1 MNTKSQNISMTSG
14 SISKCIINFA
24 VPIFF
29 GNLFQQLYNTVD
41 SLVVGRYLDENALAA
56 VSSSG
61 PLIFLLV
68 GFFNGVA
75 TGAGVLISKYYG
87 AKDNDSVEAA
97 VHTDIAFGLIMGIAL
112 TVAGV
117 LLTPKILVWMG
128 TPQSVLPDSITY
140 FRIYFLG
147 SLALVMYNTNVG
159 ILQAVGDSRHP
170 LYYLIFSSIL
180 NVVLDLLFIGVLGFG
195 VGSAAFA
202 TIISQFISAI
212 LSMIRLVR
220 TDTVCKVNLRRIR
233 IDRKMLSRIIRLGLP
248 SGVQNSM
255 ISIANIFV
263 QSNINAFDVN
273 AVAGCG
279 SYSKLEG
286 FAFLPITSLAIS
298 MTTFIGQNLGAR
310 QFERAKKGARFGILV
325 SMLLAEAVGVVI
337 CVFSPQLIALFKAD
351 PEIVKFG
358 VMQART
364 EGLFYCFLAFS
375 HCIAGIMRGAGKA
388 IVPMLTMMTCWC
400 VIRVTYIT
408 VMVRLIPQIQVVFW
422 AYPLTWSLSSII
434 FLIYFLKGDWVH
446 GFERKSVSEC
456 KTA

>member
-1 MNTKSQNISMTSG
+1 MNGKSGSVSMTSG
-14 SISKCIINFA
+14 SISKSIINFA
-24 VPIFF
+24 IPIFF

-41 SLVVGRYLDENALAA
+41 SLVVGRFLDENALAA

-97 VHTDIAFGLIMGIAL
+97 VHTDIAFGLIMGIVLTVVGVAL
-112 TVAGV
+112 T
-117 LLTPKILVWMG
+117 PQILIWMG
-128 TPQSVLPDSITY
+128 TPQSVLPNSIVY

-180 NVVLDLLFIGVLGFG
+180 NVILDILFIGVMGFG

-202 TIISQFISAI
+202 TVLSQFVSAV
-212 LSMIRLVR
+212 LSTVRLVR
-220 TDTVCKVNLRRIR
+220 SDTVCRVNLRRIR
-233 IDRKMLSRIIRLGLP
+233 IDRRMLSRIIKLGLP

-255 ISIANIFV
+255 ISKANIFV

-286 FAFLPITSLAIS
+286 FAFLPITSLAVS

-310 QFERAKKGARFGILV
+310 QFERAKKGARFGIFA
-325 SMLLAEAVGVVI
+325 SMLLAETVGVI
-337 CVFSPQLIALFKAD
+337 IYVFSPQLIALFKSD
-351 PEIVKFG
+351 PEIVRFG
-358 VMQART
+358 VLQART
-364 EGLFYCFLAFS
+364 EGLFYLFLAFS

-388 IVPMLTMMTCWC
+388 VVPMLTMMACWC

-408 VMVRLIPQIQVVFW
+408 LMIRMIPNIQVVFW
-422 AYPLTWSLSSII
+422 AYPLTWTLSSIV
-434 FLIYFLKGDWVH
+434 FLIYFLKADWVH
-446 GFERKSVSEC
+446 GFEKKSAAEN
-456 KTA
+456 

>member
-1 MNTKSQNISMTSG
+1 MNGKSGSISMTSG
-14 SISKCIINFA
+14 SISKSIINFA
-24 VPIFF
+24 IPIFF

-41 SLVVGRYLDENALAA
+41 SLVVGRFLDENALAA

-97 VHTDIAFGLIMGIAL
+97 VHTDIAFGLIMGIVLTVVGVAL
-112 TVAGV
+112 T
-117 LLTPKILVWMG
+117 PQILIWMG
-128 TPQSVLPDSITY
+128 TPQSVLPNSIVY

-180 NVVLDLLFIGVLGFG
+180 NVILDILFIGVMGFG

-202 TIISQFISAI
+202 TVLSQFVSAV
-212 LSMIRLVR
+212 LSTVR
-220 TDTVCKVNLRRIR
+220 IVRSDTVCRVNLRSIR
-233 IDRKMLSRIIRLGLP
+233 IDRRMLSRIIKLGLP

-286 FAFLPITSLAIS
+286 FAFLPITSLAVS

-310 QFERAKKGARFGILV
+310 QFERAKKGARFGIFA
-325 SMLLAEAVGVVI
+325 SMLLAETVGVI
-337 CVFSPQLIALFKAD
+337 IYVFSPQLIALFKSD
-351 PEIVKFG
+351 PEIVRFG
-358 VMQART
+358 VLQART
-364 EGLFYCFLAFS
+364 EGLFYLFLAFS

-388 IVPMLTMMTCWC
+388 VVPMLTMMACWC

-408 VMVRLIPQIQVVFW
+408 LMIRIIPNIQVVFW
-422 AYPLTWSLSSII
+422 AYPLTWTLSSIV
-434 FLIYFLKGDWVH
+434 FLIYFLKADWVH
-446 GFERKSVSEC
+446 GFEKKSAAEN
-456 KTA
+456 

>member
-1 MNTKSQNISMTSG
+1 MNGKSGSVSMTSG
-14 SISKCIINFA
+14 SISKSIINFA
-24 VPIFF
+24 IPIFF

-41 SLVVGRYLDENALAA
+41 SLVVGRFLDENALAA

-97 VHTDIAFGLIMGIAL
+97 VHTDIAFGLIMGIVLTVVGVAL
-112 TVAGV
+112 T
-117 LLTPKILVWMG
+117 PQILIWMG
-128 TPQSVLPDSITY
+128 TPQSVLPNSIVY

-180 NVVLDLLFIGVLGFG
+180 NVILDILFIGVMGFG

-202 TIISQFISAI
+202 TVLSQFVSAV
-212 LSMIRLVR
+212 LSTVRLVR
-220 TDTVCKVNLRRIR
+220 SDTVCRVNLRSIR
-233 IDRKMLSRIIRLGLP
+233 IDRRMLSRIIKLGLP

-286 FAFLPITSLAIS
+286 FAFLPITSLAVS

-310 QFERAKKGARFGILV
+310 QFERAKKGARFGIFA
-325 SMLLAEAVGVVI
+325 SMLLAETVGVI
-337 CVFSPQLIALFKAD
+337 IYVFSPQLIALFKSD
-351 PEIVKFG
+351 PEIVRFG
-358 VMQART
+358 VLQART
-364 EGLFYCFLAFS
+364 EGLFYLFLAFS

-388 IVPMLTMMTCWC
+388 VVPMLTMMACWC

-408 VMVRLIPQIQVVFW
+408 LMIRIIPNIQVVFW
-422 AYPLTWSLSSII
+422 AYPLTWTLSSIV
-434 FLIYFLKGDWVH
+434 FLIYFLKADWVH
-446 GFERKSVSEC
+446 GFEKKSAAEN
-456 KTA
+456 

>member
-1 MNTKSQNISMTSG
+1 MTSG
-14 SISKCIINFA
+14 SISKSIINFA
-24 VPIFF
+24 IPIFF

-41 SLVVGRYLDENALAA
+41 SLVVGRFLDENALAA

-97 VHTDIAFGLIMGIAL
+97 VHTDIAFGLIMGIVLTVVGVAL
-112 TVAGV
+112 T
-117 LLTPKILVWMG
+117 PQILIWMG
-128 TPQSVLPDSITY
+128 TPQSVLPNSIVY

-180 NVVLDLLFIGVLGFG
+180 NVILDILFIGVMGFG

-202 TIISQFISAI
+202 TVLSQFVSAV
-212 LSMIRLVR
+212 LSTVRLVR
-220 TDTVCKVNLRRIR
+220 SDTVCRVNLRSIR
-233 IDRKMLSRIIRLGLP
+233 IDRRMLSRIIKLGLP

-286 FAFLPITSLAIS
+286 FAFLPITSLAVS

-310 QFERAKKGARFGILV
+310 QFERAKKGARFGIFA
-325 SMLLAEAVGVVI
+325 SMLLAETVGVI
-337 CVFSPQLIALFKAD
+337 IYVFSPQLIALFKSD
-351 PEIVKFG
+351 PEIVRFG
-358 VMQART
+358 VLQART
-364 EGLFYCFLAFS
+364 EGLFYLFLAFS

-388 IVPMLTMMTCWC
+388 VVPMLTMMACWC

-408 VMVRLIPQIQVVFW
+408 LMIRIIPNIQVVFW
-422 AYPLTWSLSSII
+422 AYPLTWTLSSIV
-434 FLIYFLKGDWVH
+434 FLIYFLKADWVH
-446 GFERKSVSEC
+446 GFEKKSAAEN
-456 KTA
+456 

>member
-1 MNTKSQNISMTSG
+1 MTSG
-14 SISKCIINFA
+14 SISKSIINFA
-24 VPIFF
+24 IPIFF

-41 SLVVGRYLDENALAA
+41 SLVVGRFLDENALAA

-97 VHTDIAFGLIMGIAL
+97 VHTDIAFGLIMGIVLTVVGVAL
-112 TVAGV
+112 T
-117 LLTPKILVWMG
+117 PQILIWMG
-128 TPQSVLPDSITY
+128 TPQSVLPNSIVY

-180 NVVLDLLFIGVLGFG
+180 NVILDILFIGVMGFG

-202 TIISQFISAI
+202 TVLSQFVSAV
-212 LSMIRLVR
+212 LSTVRLVR
-220 TDTVCKVNLRRIR
+220 SDTVCRVNLRRIR
-233 IDRKMLSRIIRLGLP
+233 IDRRMLSRIIKLGLP

-286 FAFLPITSLAIS
+286 FAFLPITSLAVS

-310 QFERAKKGARFGILV
+310 QFERAKKGARFGIFA
-325 SMLLAEAVGVVI
+325 SMLLAETVGVI
-337 CVFSPQLIALFKAD
+337 IYVFSPQLIALFKSD
-351 PEIVKFG
+351 PEIVRFG
-358 VMQART
+358 VLQART
-364 EGLFYCFLAFS
+364 EGLFYLFLAFS

-388 IVPMLTMMTCWC
+388 VVPMLTMMACWC

-408 VMVRLIPQIQVVFW
+408 LMIRMIPNIQVVFW
-422 AYPLTWSLSSII
+422 AYPLTWTLSSIV
-434 FLIYFLKGDWVH
+434 FLIYFLKADWVH
-446 GFERKSVSEC
+446 GFEKKSAAEN
-456 KTA
+456 